1 MQRKNDYHY
10 VYVMPDL
17 VRELAGTRDRYFSHY
32 YAEVSGFRQ
41 IRLHWDFCICHSESS
56 KFVFGK
62 TDKVDPDMTMRCS
75 VLYKIDV
82 LVEMQN

>member
-17 VRELAGTRDRYFSHY
+17 VRELAGTRDRCFSHY

-41 IRLHWDFCICHSESS
+41 IRLHWDFAYA
-56 KFVFGK
+56 
-62 TDKVDPDMTMRCS
+62 TLKV
-75 VLYKIDV
+75 
-82 LVEMQN
+82 QNLCLARPTK